1 MGCPRK
7 EAPKLCPG
15 TDPFA
20 LALYRQCHRP
30 KASLA
35 FLAWLTRIED
45 PQIGTCN
52 DDGVDICVDRPP
64 LRETVALRSD

>member
-1 MGCPRK
+1 VPK
-7 EAPKLCPG
+7 ELTPSHWRF
-15 TDPFA
+15 TFT
-20 LALYRQCHRP
+20 LYRQCHRP